1 MFAYKTENSLDS
13 VDMKEEEIYLIIKNL
28 IPNKAHRWNDI
39 SIRIIKLC
47 GKSRGFPLKL
57 LFQSSLEKG
66 LFPEESNI
74 VPVHKKEKK
83 ILN

>member
-66 LFPEESNI
+66 LFSKESNI
-74 VPVHKKEKK
+74 VPVHKKENK

>member
-39 SIRIIKLC
+39 FIRIIKLC
-47 GKSRGFPLKL
+47 GKSRGFPLKS
-57 LFQSSLEKG
+57 LFQSLLEKG
-66 LFPEESNI
+66 LFPKESNI
-74 VPVHKKEKK
+74 DPVYKKENKF
-83 ILN
+83 LN